1 MVAVR
6 ILVKAAFSVFSGYGK
21 DSLGLTKALVAA
33 GCDVYLDP
41 VVMTPPLPEEI
52 AGLMTKPLVAPFDL
66 LIHHVDPGALVLEQH
81 TARAA
86 KTRVAWT
93 MWERSSL
100 DNLNNKASLKK
111 RFNGAY
117 DLLLTYDQVT
127 QGAFEPYMRRTRAFG
142 SLPPVGLLQGGYD
155 PSEWSFVDR
164 DWAKPRF
171 NFCMVGQLHERKDPW
186 VAIEAFRELKEEF
199 PEEFEPAELHL
210 KTNIL
215 GLHPGLEDLIP
226 KLKIY
231 YDVWPAEKLKAF
243 YEQMHVLLAPSRG
256 EGKNLPA
263 LEMMST
269 GGAVIA
275 TNWGGHTGWMNS
287 EYAYPLDYTLGI
299 PDPRFPECKEAR
311 ASKEH
316 LKELMLRVF
325 RDRAETRRKGEI
337 ASNVIPQMM
346 SWDKVVDD
354 LFRRVRDLIPE
365 KGRPLYDQYARLTS
379 TRD

>member
-1 MVAVR
+1 MKV
-6 ILVKAAFSVFSGYGK
+6 LVKAAFSKFSGYGN
-21 DSLGLTKALVAA
+21 DSFGLTKALMNA

-41 VVMTPPLPEEI
+41 VVMTPPLPQWC
-52 AGLMTKPLVAPFDL
+52 ADLMTKPLEAPFDL
-66 LIHHVDPGALVLEQH
+66 LIHHVDPGALSLEQH
-81 TARAA
+81 TLRAS

-100 DNLNNKASLKK
+100 DNLNNRASLRK
-111 RFNGAY
+111 RFNGVY
-117 DLLLTYDQVT
+117 DLLLAYDQVT
-127 QGAFEPYMRRTRAFG
+127 QAAFEPYMHRTRNYDA
-142 SLPPVGLLQGGYD
+142 LPPVGLLQGGYD
-155 PSEWSFVDR
+155 PDDWPFVDR
-164 DWAKPRF
+164 DWASPRF

-186 VAIEAFRELKEEF
+186 VAIEAFRELKEQF

-215 GLHPGLEDLIP
+215 GLHPGLEELIP

-231 YDVWPAEKLKAF
+231 YDVWPFEKLVAF
-243 YEQMHVLLAPSRG
+243 YSQMHVLLAPSRG

-263 LEMMST
+263 LEHMSK

-287 EYAYPLDYTLGI
+287 QYAYPLDYELMA
-299 PDPRFPECKEAR
+299 PDPKFPECKEAR

-316 LKELMLRVF
+316 LKELMLHVF
-325 RDRAETRRKGEI
+325 RNRAEVRRKAEI

-346 SWDKVVDD
+346 SWEKSVDD
-354 LFRRVRDLIPE
+354 LFRRMRDLIPE
-365 KGRPLYDQYARLTS
+365 KGRPLYDQYARLGS